1 MLPLQVIIYTC
12 DNQQEIKIMKEGIPN
27 KKNQLEEAKDDL
39 IMLKLLL
46 TGLVNDSKNEEQNV
60 SAESLATY
68 IRNTDTALARLEDH
82 INQINK

>member
-1 MLPLQVIIYTC
+1 M
-12 DNQQEIKIMKEGIPN
+12 NEGMPN

>member
-1 MLPLQVIIYTC
+1 
-12 DNQQEIKIMKEGIPN
+12 MKEGVLN

-60 SAESLATY
+60 SAETLATY
-68 IRNTDTALARLEDH
+68 IRNTDTGLARLEDH
-82 INQINK
+82 INQITK